1 MFRVN
6 FVESLRN
13 EKEDANI
20 NNIRRALSSIIE
32 KYGCVFLKEKTNV
45 GEVYLHRGAIYPE
58 LITIDQLIPVL
69 AVGGYTLKVVDFD
82 KKEYYSPTQ
91 IQNFLFRAQ
100 KQYVR
105 LFDLKEY
112 RLALKKKGLK
122 VEQTRSQLYGACRI
136 KIETLIALAD
146 IFVYDVILIK
156 NGQGLPADGT
166 VYDRDNIIDR
176 AKMCIENLD
185 DLSENTL
192 RKELMYF
199 CNFILSDRS

>member
-1 MFRVN
+1 MFKVN

-32 KYGCVFLKEKTNV
+32 KYGYAFLKEKTNV
-45 GEVYLHRGAIYPE
+45 GEVYLRRGAVYPE

-91 IQNFLFRAQ
+91 IQNFLFKAQ
-100 KQYVR
+100 KQYIR

-112 RLALKKKGLK
+112 RLALKRKGLK
-122 VEQTRSQLYGACRI
+122 VEQIRTQLYGSCRI
-136 KIETLIALAD
+136 KVETLIALAD
-146 IFVYDVILIK
+146 VFVYDVILIK
-156 NGQGLPADGT
+156 NGKGLPADGV
-166 VYDRDNIIDR
+166 VYNRDNIIDR
-176 AKMCIENLD
+176 AKTCIENLD

-192 RKELMYF
+192 RKELKYF
-199 CNFILSDRS
+199 CGFILSKES